1 MLRKEVMMKIN
12 RKNYQI
18 YTHGKPLESLEEN
31 KIPVLLME
39 QLRELDFPI
48 SRHISYERTVDEFLL
63 QLAVNDS
70 LRPLRRREAMVIL
83 LNEEG
88 ALIRENGHWT
98 LLFTPNKGER
108 SNVDDDADLF
118 AVYQELLDK
127 AKQGEV
133 CQIRVPERS
142 LKTLVAGTEPFCI
155 ADEYCRSQPGGYLS
169 VAERIVYEGPEEFF
183 RHVPVV
189 KYNQMITADLDE
201 IENYH
206 TIKALFDDYTEQCGS
221 ARTGENLQPLS
232 VAVFGPPGSGK
243 SFGVRQIASTCG
255 DFEMSSLNISQYE
268 EPSELFEALDEAL
281 NCANGRIPLV
291 FFDEFDS
298 AMNGQPLG
306 WLRYF
311 LAPMQDGEYTLKGK
325 KRSIEKAVFVFAGG
339 TSESFEK
346 FLPQNEE
353 EEAAFHQVKG
363 MDFVSRLKGI
373 LNIKGLNP
381 VKATDKSHIIRRA
394 IFLRQQII
402 RKAPGICSEDGKM
415 VNISRGL
422 LSALLRVSEYRHGAR
437 SLEFIIAMCRLSD
450 VHRFTP
456 SCLPLDEQLNIHLD
470 VNDFRR
476 KLSFEQ
482 VMGDAVE
489 TYARAAYLNKLR
501 ISGRI
506 SQEEME
512 AALNAAAAGH
522 VGEESSESST
532 ADRTGKNDKIGKEA
546 ASGKSAKG
554 EKSAKSL
561 QIDDNAAAAHT
572 AADSWNSLPEEEK
585 ESFRSQIRF
594 LGERLVS
601 YHMDLG
607 IRPMVDG
614 ADDSIRD
621 LYGPALEEIAR
632 IEHER
637 WMKDKREGG
646 WTAGPFDPDRK
657 TSPELV
663 PYDQLDPK
671 TREYIFREVRAVPGQ
686 LNQVGY
692 ELYHKSFS

>member
-1 MLRKEVMMKIN
+1 MKKT

-18 YTHGKPLESLEEN
+18 YETGKPLESLN
-31 KIPVLLME
+31 ADQIPILRMD

-70 LRPLRRREAMVIL
+70 LRPLRQMAEMVIL
-83 LNEEG
+83 LNQEG
-88 ALIRENGHWT
+88 ALIREDGHWT
-98 LLFTPNKGER
+98 FLFTPDKGEQ
-108 SNVDDDADLF
+108 SDVTEEADLYEI
-118 AVYQELLDK
+118 YQGLLDK
-127 AKQGEV
+127 EKRGEV
-133 CQIRVPERS
+133 CRIGVPERS
-142 LKTLVAGTEPFCI
+142 LKTLVAGTQPFCI

-183 RHVPVV
+183 HHVPVCR
-189 KYNQMITADLDE
+189 YNQMITADMDE
-201 IENYH
+201 IENYQ
-206 TIKALFDDYTEQCGS
+206 TIKALFDDYIKQCNG
-221 ARTGENLQPLS
+221 AQTGENLQPLS

-255 DFEMSSLNISQYE
+255 DFEMSSLNVSQYE
-268 EPSELFEALDEAL
+268 DPAEMFEALDEAL

-298 AMNGQPLG
+298 SLDGRRLG

-339 TSESFEK
+339 TSESFEA
-346 FLPQNEE
+346 FLPQNDTEE
-353 EEAAFHQVKG
+353 EEFHSVKG

-381 VKATDKSHIIRRA
+381 VKVTDKSHIIRRA
-394 IFLRQQII
+394 VFLRQQIV
-402 RKAPGICSEDGKM
+402 RKVPGICSEDGKL

-470 VNDFRR
+470 VVDFRQ

-482 VMGDAVE
+482 LMGDVVE
-489 TYARAAYLNKLR
+489 TYARTAYQNKL
-501 ISGRI
+501 
-506 SQEEME
+506 Q
-512 AALNAAAAGH
+512 L
-522 VGEESSESST
+522 VSESE
-532 ADRTGKNDKIGKEA
+532 G
-546 ASGKSAKG
+546 
-554 EKSAKSL
+554 
-561 QIDDNAAAAHT
+561 
-572 AADSWNSLPEEEK
+572 DSWDTLAEDEK
-585 ESFRSQIRF
+585 ESFRSQIRY

-601 YHMDLG
+601 YYSDIG
-607 IRPMVDG
+607 IRPIIENANDT
-614 ADDSIRD
+614 IRD
-621 LYGPALEEIAR
+621 LYGPALEEIAQ

-637 WMKDKREGG
+637 WMKDKRESG
-646 WTAGPFDPDRK
+646 WTFGPLDPDRK
-657 TSPELV
+657 TTPELV
-663 PYDQLDPK
+663 PYEELDPK
-671 TREYIFREVRAVPGQ
+671 TKEFIRREVRDVPGQ
-686 LNQVGY
+686 LGQVGY
-692 ELYHKSFS
+692 ELYKKSL